1 MVSNNHLAV
10 QLPGSRAKVGSV
22 RRSMP
27 GVSGKT
33 TNVESGKFQKMLH
46 TQKSSELTFSKHA
59 QKRLASR
66 NIELSGREL
75 ESIKNAVD
83 LARKKGSRDSLVLMK
98 DLALVVSVKNNTVI
112 TAVNDV
118 AMNENIFTNIDSA
131 VIAH

>member
-1 MVSNNHLAV
+1 MVSNDHLAV
-10 QLPGSRAKVGSV
+10 QLLASRAKVGTV

-27 GVSGKT
+27 KVGKAT
-33 TNVESGKFQKMLH
+33 TVESGKFQKMLH
-46 TQKSSELTFSKHA
+46 TQKSGELTFSKHA

-98 DLALVVSVKNNTVI
+98 DLALVVSVKNSTVI